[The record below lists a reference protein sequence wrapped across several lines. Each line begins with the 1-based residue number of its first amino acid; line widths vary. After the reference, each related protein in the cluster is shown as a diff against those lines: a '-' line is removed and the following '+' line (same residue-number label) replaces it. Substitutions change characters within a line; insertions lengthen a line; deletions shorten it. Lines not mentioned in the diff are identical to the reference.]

1 MGGGFVFVDFS
12 LANIKIFTNAR
23 WLDYLTR
30 SGLRLILV
38 SDKLMEPLAAY
49 WKQRDDRVF
58 SVLYTS
64 DGYENILK
72 SIDKIY
78 LRKMNTMRVRG
89 RMTEKE
95 VSVLFLVLDGC
106 SLKEIAGELQIGSKR
121 LYNIKYAIEK
131 NWVLSCFMFFN
142 FKI

>member
-23 WLDYLTR
+23 WLDYPTR

-49 WKQRDDRVF
+49 WKVRDDRIF

-78 LRKMNTMRVRG
+78 LRKMNATRVRG

-121 LYNIKYAIEK
+121 LYNIKYSIERK
-131 NWVLSCFMFFN
+131 LGVRLFHAFQF
-142 FKI
+142 

>member
-1 MGGGFVFVDFS
+1 
-12 LANIKIFTNAR
+12 
-23 WLDYLTR
+23 
-30 SGLRLILV
+30 
-38 SDKLMEPLAAY
+38 MEPLVAY
-49 WKQRDDRVF
+49 WKQRDDRIF

-78 LRKMNTMRVRG
+78 LRKMNATRVRG

-121 LYNIKYAIEK
+121 LYNRHSAPTLRINSTVSLAENINDGLVNRIEVGYLWWSVT
-131 NWVLSCFMFFN
+131 NTE
-142 FKI
+142 